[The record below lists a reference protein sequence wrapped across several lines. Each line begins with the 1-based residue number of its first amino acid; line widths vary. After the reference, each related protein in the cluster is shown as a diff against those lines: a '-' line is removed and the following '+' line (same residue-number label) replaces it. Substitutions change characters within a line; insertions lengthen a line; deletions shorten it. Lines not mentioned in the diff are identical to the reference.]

1 MKKLTFTFSQAD
13 QKTRIIGCVA
23 LGLAVLA
30 ILLLVVSANMAI
42 NGSITKLP
50 IIQLAVPEEEL
61 NAFDEEYEDL
71 LAELE
76 EAIDNEDEEKLEEFE
91 EDFGISADEMLD
103 MMETVSLNTIKSMS
117 SVLEENDE
125 LTLIFTVLIGCITWY
140 AVFLALFVALSA
152 LFMNKGFFITSV
164 VLSAGFFFAL
174 VGAVWFFVF
183 LALCIA
189 YCILVSKVHTEYIVY
204 KRTPVSVPAADS
216 ETATEDTAEAAT
228 ETTTEDQSF

>member
-1 MKKLTFTFSQAD
+1 MKKLNFIINQANK
-13 QKTRIIGCVA
+13 KTQILGFVA

-50 IIQLAVPEEEL
+50 VVKLFVPEEEL
-61 NAFDEEYEDL
+61 NEFDEEYEDL

-91 EDFGISADEMLD
+91 EDFGIAADEVLD
-103 MMETVSLNTIKSMS
+103 MMDTVSLNTIKSLS
-117 SVLEENDE
+117 SVFDESEE
-125 LTLIFTVLIGCITWY
+125 LTLIFSILISSITWY
-140 AVFLALFVALSA
+140 AVFLGLFVALSA

-164 VLSAGFFFAL
+164 VLSAGFFFVF

-204 KRTPVSVPAADS
+204 KRTPAPAPAIDP
-216 ETATEDTAEAAT
+216 EPAP
-228 ETTTEDQSF
+228 EDQSF